1 MDNNQKNT
9 PTSASFVLSCA
20 RSGSSLLRYILDT
33 HPDIAS
39 PGELKTGKFCKSLYD
54 FVASTIGAAA
64 NITDPAEKNRLVL
77 AKVRQIVSGVLNE
90 YVAAKNKRIWC
101 EKSPQNLDEIEIIK
115 AVFPDAKYI
124 CLYRHGMDTV
134 HSLIEMAS
142 PAEKSS
148 EDIVST
154 MVKYW
159 IDKTKTLLMYE
170 RDNRAQCFR
179 IKYESYVINP
189 TEALEPMFRFLGV
202 AWDNSLLDKVF
213 SVDHDPGLGDPKLI
227 YSTQVHQNSIGK
239 GSKISRSRI
248 PEPLLKEMN
257 MLLSE
262 LDYPV
267 VGDDW
272 DTAPSLYRTMDTM
285 PTQGK
290 TIISTV
296 GEFFASY
303 LPGQIKEWIDDVPD
317 SKIIGKIVVT
327 GDDGGIWILDLTK
340 PSNWISVGDGDAN
353 CTITL
358 DSQTLIDIVNGK
370 QNPMEALMQEKVY
383 FAGDMSQAEMLGL
396 LVVEGSHK
404 QNIADEF
411 WWRDVAVEVAQEIR
425 MY

>member
-9 PTSASFVLSCA
+9 PSSASFILSCA

-39 PGELKTGKFCKSLYD
+39 PGELKTGKLSKNLYD
-54 FVASTIGAAA
+54 FVASTVGAASS
-64 NITDPAEKNRLVL
+64 ITDPAAKNRMVL
-77 AKVRQIVSGVLNE
+77 AKVRQIMSGVLNE

-101 EKSPQNLDEIEIIK
+101 EKSPQNLDDLEIIK

-124 CLYRHGMDTV
+124 CLYRHAMDTV

-142 PAEKSS
+142 PAEKNS

-170 RDNRAQCFR
+170 RDNSGQCFR

-189 TEALEPMFRFLGV
+189 TETLEPMFKFLGV
-202 AWDNSLLDKVF
+202 DWDNSLLDKVF

-239 GSKISRSRI
+239 GSKISRSHI
-248 PEPLLKEMN
+248 PEPLLKQMN
-257 MLLSE
+257 MLLEE

-272 DTAPSLYRTMDTM
+272 DTAPSPYRTMDT
-285 PTQGK
+285 TLAQGK
-290 TIISTV
+290 TISSV
-296 GEFFASY
+296 GEIFTSY
-303 LPGQIKEWIDDVPD
+303 LPEQIKEWKDNLPD

-327 GDDGGIWILDLTK
+327 GHDGGIWIIDLTK
-340 PSNWISVGDGDAN
+340 PSNWISLGDGEAN

-358 DSQTLIDIVNGK
+358 DSQTLMDIVNGK
-370 QNPMEALMQEKVY
+370 QNPLEAVMQEKVHMS
-383 FAGDMSQAEMLGL
+383 GDMSQAEMLGL

-411 WWRDVAVEVAQEIR
+411 WWRNVAVKVAQETRI
-425 MY
+425 Y